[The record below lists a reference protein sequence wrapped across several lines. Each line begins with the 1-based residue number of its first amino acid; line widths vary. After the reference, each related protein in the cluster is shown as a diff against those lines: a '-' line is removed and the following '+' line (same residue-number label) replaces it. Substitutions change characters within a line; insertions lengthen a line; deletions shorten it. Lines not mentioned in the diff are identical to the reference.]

1 MSKVQKQQLRNT
13 TERKNSKAQLNRD
26 PKIAAKELAVR
37 EIGSLPPSRK
47 VYEKRG
53 ALFYLEN
60 RKDVRERL
68 RSSIAKMKTSTPE
81 S

>member
-1 MSKVQKQQLRNT
+1 M
-13 TERKNSKAQLNRD
+13 TERKSSLAQLSRD

-37 EIGSLPPSRK
+37 EIGILPASRK

-68 RSSIAKMKTSTPE
+68 RSSIAKMKTSIPE